1 MENSL
6 TEDGEKKEKKKK
18 GPPHVFQVKLISLE
32 KTLSFLVYVGFSK
45 HCFLKLTVSFQAL
58 QYLRKVCNHPA
69 LVLTPSHP
77 EYERI
82 STHLKLQST
91 SLHDIN
97 NASKLVA
104 LR

>member
-6 TEDGEKKEKKKK
+6 TNDGDGKEKKK
-18 GPPHVFQVKLISLE
+18 GPPHV
-32 KTLSFLVYVGFSK
+32 
-45 HCFLKLTVSFQAL
+45 FQAL

-82 STHLKLQST
+82 TTQLKLQCT

-104 LR
+104 LRLVE